1 MPPTNNSNKKVH
13 RSVASLKLPE
23 VVSLLITYVQGILK
37 AMTGNPTFPS
47 PTPPL
52 TTVASA
58 VSDLQVAETA
68 AVTTRAKGTVA
79 TRNEKRAA
87 LVALLDQLR
96 SYVQS
101 IADATPENA
110 PSIIESAGLAIK
122 KTPVHAP
129 RVFSAKPATVSGS
142 VKLTA
147 PNAGK
152 RAAYLWQYSTDGGKT
167 WLDVSPTLQAKTNVT
182 GLPAG
187 TTVEFRYRSIVKG
200 ERVTGALPSR
210 CSSTEASS
218 NGCPRA
224 RRAPRAASGAPP
236 EVIELVLEEQR
247 SLGSLM
253 DVPPQAAEV
262 G

>member
-1 MPPTNNSNKKVH
+1 MSQSNSSNKKVH
-13 RSVASLKLPE
+13 RSVASLKLPG
-23 VVSLLITYVQGILK
+23 VISLLITYVQGILK
-37 AMTGNPTFPS
+37 AMSGNPTFPS
-47 PTPPL
+47 PNPPL
-52 TTVASA
+52 TAVSSA
-58 VSDLQVAETA
+58 VSDLQIAETA

-129 RVFSAKPATVSGS
+129 HVFSAKAATVSGS

-147 PNAGK
+147 PIAGK

-167 WLDVSPTLQAKTNVT
+167 WLDVSPTLQAKTTVT
-182 GLPAG
+182 SLPSG
-187 TTVEFRYRSIVKG
+187 TTVQFRCRSIIKG
-200 ERVTGALPSR
+200 GASDW
-210 CSSTEASS
+210 S
-218 NGCPRA
+218 
-224 RRAPRAASGAPP
+224 APISM
-236 EVIELVLEEQR
+236 LVH
-247 SLGSLM
+247 
-253 DVPPQAAEV
+253 
-262 G
+262 